1 MVSVRMNT
9 AIRMVLDPR
18 QEPLVHLLKQQ
29 NILDIVRLHSIP
41 GILVFVH
48 ALDPQLKAFVRHLL
62 PQSQSTTNIV

>member
-18 QEPLVHLLKQQ
+18 QEPLVYLLKQQ

-62 PQSQSTTNIV
+62 SQSQSTTNIV

>member
-62 PQSQSTTNIV
+62 SQSQSTANIV

>member
-48 ALDPQLKAFVRHLL
+48 ALDPQLKAFVRYLL
-62 PQSQSTTNIV
+62 SQSQSTTNIV